1 MHDCSLLFLFVTTRG
16 LSVLWDVPGGSRRA
30 VGKNLSTRGLC
41 SKDMLCF
48 WKTGFQWMVAFFCLL
63 LVSACLSMFS
73 STCVLY
79 VVMVFW
85 ESAPSQSDVWNLINQ
100 GLNSGLTATNHG
112 TVGQLLLCLRLLLW
126 KMRKHVT
133 RFYRLSWVLIEIM

>member
-1 MHDCSLLFLFVTTRG
+1 M
-16 LSVLWDVPGGSRRA
+16 LWDVPGGSRRA

-133 RFYRLSWVLIEIM
+133 RFYRLS